1 MMWCFFKSQHDIN
14 VTPAQ
19 INKLEIALTKR
30 LPAGNVSH
38 VF

>member
-1 MMWCFFKSQHDIN
+1 MYVCNSLVMIIMLLQ
-14 VTPAQ
+14 
-19 INKLEIALTKR
+19 LEIALTKR